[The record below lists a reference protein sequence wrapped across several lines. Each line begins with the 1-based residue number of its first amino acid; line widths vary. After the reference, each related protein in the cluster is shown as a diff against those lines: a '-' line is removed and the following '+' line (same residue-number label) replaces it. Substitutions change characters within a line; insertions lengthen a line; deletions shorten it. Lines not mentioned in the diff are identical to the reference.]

1 LGAKI
6 SKILSNNP
14 LVGGEEPH
22 THTHKKKGTKKIALA
37 NLKKCT
43 ERGKKA
49 YDIDPVGAAKQGQPA
64 SPRFGKKAKK

>member
-1 LGAKI
+1 MTVVFGGQNIKNWRRGA
-6 SKILSNNP
+6 
-14 LVGGEEPH
+14 
-22 THTHKKKGTKKIALA
+22 TQTTHKKKGTKKIALA